1 MEITKNYQVEEL
13 QEFKKMALGEWPS
26 VDFSKENE
34 EGLIAPKPILARK
47 NCLII
52 GGLSYIWYP
61 NPDQSE
67 SALWI
72 NTVLVTASCRNHGV
86 GTSLIKFAMQEQAP
100 ESELF
105 VYTTFPSLYLK
116 VGWSLV
122 SIDKEN
128 HVLKY
133 IKEKEVA

>member
-1 MEITKNYQVEEL
+1 MEITKNYQVKEL
-13 QEFKKMALGEWPS
+13 QEFKNMALSEWPN

-34 EGLIAPKPILARK
+34 AGLIAPKPILAMK
-47 NCLII
+47 NGLII
-52 GGLSYIWYP
+52 GGLSYVWYP
-61 NPDQSE
+61 HPNKNE
-67 SALWI
+67 LALWV
-72 NTVLVTASCRNHGV
+72 NTVLVVPSYRNHGV
-86 GTSLIKFAMQEQAP
+86 GTALIKFSIQEQAP

-105 VYTTFPSLYLK
+105 VYTTFPILYLK

-133 IKEKEVA
+133 FKKKEIV